1 VAFRGQYDYSLD
13 AKNRLNVPAKFRAA
27 LSGGLVLAKGIEP
40 CVTIWTPEAFD
51 ALTDTYLSGS
61 SPLSPDRRR
70 LTRYFMHNSFDSE
83 LDASGRVTLNPKLI
97 DHAAIE
103 REVVVAGNHDHVQV
117 WERGRWQADQDELG
131 ADILETAER
140 IGDAS

>member
-1 VAFRGQYDYSLD
+1 VAFRGQFDYSLD
-13 AKNRLNVPAKFRAA
+13 AKNRLNVPPKFRAA
-27 LSGGLVLAKGIEP
+27 FSGGLVLAKGIEP

-70 LTRYFMHNSFDSE
+70 LTRYFMHNSFDAE
-83 LDASGRVTLNPKLI
+83 LDAAGRVTLNPKLVE
-97 DHAAIE
+97 HAGIE

-117 WERGRWQADQDELG
+117 WDRDRWRADQEELG
-131 ADILETAER
+131 AAIIETAER
-140 IGDAS
+140 VGDAS

>member
-1 VAFRGQYDYSLD
+1 
-13 AKNRLNVPAKFRAA
+13 VPPKFRPAF
-27 LSGGLVLAKGIEP
+27 SGGLVLAKGIEP

-51 ALTDTYLSGS
+51 TLTDTYLSGS

-70 LTRYFMHNSFDSE
+70 LTRYFMHNSFDAE
-83 LDASGRVTLNPKLI
+83 LDATGRVTLNPKLI
-97 DHAAIE
+97 DHAGID

-117 WERGRWQADQDELG
+117 WDRDRWRADQEELG
-131 ADILETAER
+131 AEILETAER